1 MIDPIDPNEMSRSYS
16 NPSKSNSHMTYAC
29 FCASLLLS
37 LGSHAILPFP
47 IPSANTEQ
55 QSAAYT
61 HFFCAP
67 NLRLSPPWEFS
78 IKVAGGTPLPEI
90 AHPLFPLDFL
100 CIIKRNREGAI
111 KKGRNKP
118 PRANLSLSHPPSFD
132 QTALFATLQST
143 GC

>member
-1 MIDPIDPNEMSRSYS
+1 MIDPIDPNEMSRSCTNS
-16 NPSKSNSHMTYAC
+16 GKSSSHMTDAC
-29 FCASLLLS
+29 FYPSLFS

-55 QSAAYT
+55 SAYT

-78 IKVAGGTPLPEI
+78 IKVAGGRKGGRQTPLPEI

-118 PRANLSLSHPPSFD
+118 PRANLSLSSSFSS
-132 QTALFATLQST
+132 FF
-143 GC
+143 